1 MVSVSI
7 RPRKPRELERE
18 IHQDSVSDNLEAEG
32 RAIVDLRGVRADDES
47 IEGLI
52 DREISLMLERQRDFS
67 INQPF
72 NRFIIRSDTTLIDDG
87 SAFGLQIVADAV
99 LVDLTL
105 KLAWLRSEERR

>member
-32 RAIVDLRGVRADDES
+32 RAIVDQRGVRADDES

-52 DREISLMLERQRDFS
+52 DREISLTLEHLEQARTVLEQQRRS
-67 INQPF
+67 IS
-72 NRFIIRSDTTLIDDG
+72 RIECYLDTEIMQRLPKPAFYYDTRIDERDR
-87 SAFGLQIVADAV
+87 
-99 LVDLTL
+99 
-105 KLAWLRSEERR
+105 LRDR